1 MPMTSS
7 DFPASE
13 RSRLRRQPG
22 RGCHDRELIHAI
34 LDEGLVCHVGVVVE
48 GRPVVI
54 PMAYGRDGDRLILHG
69 AVASRLMTTLAEG
82 AEVCVSVTLV
92 DGLVLAR
99 STFHSSLN
107 YRSVVA
113 FGTARRIRGDDARRA
128 ALETLVEHIVP
139 GRSQEARASTE
150 AELKATEVVELRI
163 EEATAKVRSG
173 PPKEPETDRNLPVWA
188 GVLPLSL
195 SIGTPE
201 PAPDLT
207 AGLSPSEVVTRWR
220 RP

>member
-1 MPMTSS
+1 MTSS

-13 RSRLRRQPG
+13 RSKLRRQPG
-22 RGCHDRELIHAI
+22 RGSHDRKLVYAI
-34 LDEGLVCHVGVVVE
+34 LDEGLVCHVSVVIE

-54 PMAYGRDGDRLILHG
+54 PMAYGREGDRLILHG
-69 AVASRLMTTLAEG
+69 AAASRLMKTLAEG
-82 AEVCVSVTLV
+82 ADVCVSVTLV

-113 FGTARRIRGDDARRA
+113 FGRARRIRGDEARRA
-128 ALETLVEHIVP
+128 ALDALVEHIVP
-139 GRSQEARASTE
+139 GRSREARAPSE
-150 AELKATEVVELRI
+150 AELKATEVVELLI

-173 PPKEPETDRNLPVWA
+173 PPQEPAGDCKLPVWA
-188 GVLPLSL
+188 GVLPISPAVRA
-195 SIGTPE
+195 PE
-201 PAPDLT
+201 PAPDL
-207 AGLSPSEVVTRWR
+207 ADGLSPSEVVIRWR

>member
-1 MPMTSS
+1 MTSS
-7 DFPASE
+7 DFPVSD

-22 RGCHDRELIHAI
+22 RGSHDREQIYAI
-34 LDEGLVCHVGVVVE
+34 LDEGLVCHVSVVVE

-54 PMAYGRDGDRLILHG
+54 PMAYGRDGDRLLLHG
-69 AVASRLMTTLAEG
+69 AIASRLMKTLAEG
-82 AEVCVSVTLV
+82 AEVCVGVTLV

-113 FGTARRIRGDDARRA
+113 FGRARRIQGDEARRA
-128 ALETLVEHIVP
+128 ALDALVEHIVP
-139 GRSQEARASTE
+139 GRSQEARAPSE
-150 AELKATEVVELRI
+150 AELKATEVVELLI

-173 PPKEPETDRNLPVWA
+173 PPKEPAGDCTLPVWA

-195 SIGTPE
+195 AVGTPE
-201 PAPDLT
+201 AAPDLA
-207 AGLSPSEVVTRWR
+207 AGLRPSEVIVRWR

>member
-1 MPMTSS
+1 MTNS

-13 RSRLRRQPG
+13 RSRLRSRPE
-22 RGCHDRELIHAI
+22 RGSYDREQIYAI
-34 LDEGLVCHVGVVVE
+34 LDEGLVCHVSVVVE

-54 PMAYGRDGDRLILHG
+54 PMAYGRDGDRLLLHG
-69 AVASRLMTTLAEG
+69 AIASRLMKTLAAG
-82 AEVCVSVTLV
+82 ADACVSVTLV

-99 STFHSSLN
+99 STFHTSFN

-113 FGTARRIRGDDARRA
+113 FGRTRRLEGEQARRA
-128 ALETLVEHIVP
+128 ALDVLVEHIVP
-139 GRSQEARASTE
+139 GRSREARAPSE
-150 AELKATEVVELRI
+150 AELNSTEVVELLI

-173 PPKEPETDRNLPVWA
+173 PPKEPAGDCKLPVWA

-195 SIGTPE
+195 AVETPE
-201 PAPDLT
+201 PAPDLA
-207 AGLSPSEVVTRWR
+207 AGLGPSQVVTRWR